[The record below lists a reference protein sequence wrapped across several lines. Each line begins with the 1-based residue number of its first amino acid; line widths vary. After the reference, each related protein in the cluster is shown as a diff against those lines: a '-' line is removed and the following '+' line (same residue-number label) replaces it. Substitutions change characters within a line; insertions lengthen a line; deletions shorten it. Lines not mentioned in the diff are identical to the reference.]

1 MGILK
6 RGARAASQ
14 EQDTEAKG
22 SWWRDHRGTPR
33 TRSVV
38 VATGVLAVAITP
50 FALAATGS
58 NLREGLRN
66 GTATAET
73 QIISRVDAS
82 TASTG
87 GYSTRQSNLSSSG
100 GGAVYGCRSTAGSSL
115 TNPPKNPCIR
125 ANNLADGQAFEF
137 NATSGAQAGSITVG
151 TGGDTKKPFTTNA
164 TGVATGLN
172 ADRVDGFNADQLVAA
187 AVNQVNSTR
196 PPADSARATRW
207 ALVGRD
213 GQIIEQSGGFRVVT
227 AYPGGDSATGNQN
240 VYLDTGASLEGK
252 AVSAT
257 IAAQN
262 STNGTSPAAADQQNF
277 AGEVS
282 AARCQTAITRC
293 VPANTDNVNTLVV
306 SPRGSDGVATTPA
319 NRKAFYVEVTA

>member
-6 RGARAASQ
+6 RGAREASQ
-14 EQDTEAKG
+14 EHETS
-22 SWWRDHRGTPR
+22 SWWRDHKGTPR
-33 TRSVV
+33 ARSVV
-38 VATGVLAVAITP
+38 LATGVLAVAVSP

-58 NLREGLRN
+58 NLREGVRN
-66 GTATAET
+66 GTATSET

-82 TASTG
+82 TARTG
-87 GYSTRQSNLSSSG
+87 GYSTRQSNLSTSG
-100 GGAVYGCRSTAGSSL
+100 GGAIYGCRSGAGSTTS
-115 TNPPKNPCIR
+115 NPPQNPCIR
-125 ANNLADGQAFEF
+125 SNNLAAGQAFEF
-137 NATSGAQAGSITVG
+137 NTSSGSQVG
-151 TGGDTKKPFTTNA
+151 TITAGAGGDTKKPFTTNA

-187 AVNQVNSTR
+187 AVNQVNTTT

-213 GQIIEQSGGFRVVT
+213 GSIIEQSGGFKVVT

-252 AVSAT
+252 AVTAT

-262 STNGTSPAAADQQNF
+262 STNGTSPADPAQQNF
-277 AGEVS
+277 AGEIS

-306 SPRGSDGVATTPA
+306 SPRASDGAATTPA
-319 NRKAFYVEVTA
+319 NRKAFYVEVTP